1 LGDFTRHL
9 SRTPYPTA
17 DSAQQPPASSSP
29 GPTIIPIVATR
40 PVIIAAPKLLLFL
53 PDRTPATPRP
63 METAVLDVANHWL
76 RSFLCRSCSP
86 ACHARPEARRTAIR
100 YKIFENDVAELGFWI
115 DTRFLYATGIAPARY
130 YSLAPQLH
138 AETSNRSVPPRSA
151 IRDRFHSSF
160 NSIT

>member
-1 LGDFTRHL
+1 
-9 SRTPYPTA
+9 
-17 DSAQQPPASSSP
+17 
-29 GPTIIPIVATR
+29 
-40 PVIIAAPKLLLFL
+40 
-53 PDRTPATPRP
+53 